1 MESLIFQYLTAWE
14 PLAYIIIFFGMMVE
28 GDTVLF
34 IAAFLTHQGILHILP
49 ALLTALWGMILGD
62 NLWYTLGFK
71 LKNSNTFL
79 NQWAEKLAKP
89 FDEHL
94 KNHPLR
100 TTFLSKF
107 TYGVGHAIFFRAGAI
122 RIRWGKLEQ
131 SDILATLFWMAVVA
145 GLGYFS
151 SASFSLAKHYLRFG
165 EIALLLGLI
174 IFFTLKHLIVKK
186 SKGKF

>member
-1 MESLIFQYLTAWE
+1 MESFLFHYLTFWE
-14 PLAYIIIFFGMMVE
+14 PLAYILIFLGMMIE

-34 IAAFLTHQGILHILP
+34 VAAFLTHQGILHP
-49 ALLTALWGMILGD
+49 FPMLLTALWGMILGD
-62 NLWYTLGFK
+62 NLWYTLGFR
-71 LKNSNTFL
+71 LRNASTFL
-79 NQWAEKLAKP
+79 NRWAEKLAQP

-100 TTFLSKF
+100 TIFISKF

-122 RIRWGKLEQ
+122 RIRWRKLEQ
-131 SDILATLFWMAVVA
+131 SDILATIFWMAIVT

-151 SASFSLAKHYLRFG
+151 SASFSLVKRYLRFG
-165 EIALLLGLI
+165 EVALLLGLI
-174 IFFTLKHLIVKK
+174 IFFTLEHLIVKK

>member
-1 MESLIFQYLTAWE
+1 MYILIF
-14 PLAYIIIFFGMMVE
+14 IGMMLE

-34 IAAFLTHQGILHILP
+34 IAAFLTHQGILHATP
-49 ALLTALWGMILGD
+49 VFLTALWGMILGD

-94 KNHPLR
+94 KNYPLR
-100 TTFLSKF
+100 ATFLSKF

-122 RIRWGKLEQ
+122 RINWRKLEQ
-131 SDILATLFWMAVVA
+131 NDILATLFWMLIVS

-151 SASFSLAKHYLRFG
+151 SASFFLFKRYLRFG
-165 EIALLLGLI
+165 EVALLLGLI